1 MRISYKIFALTI
13 LLSNLLIIFYF
24 YFFSYQGY
32 LEGAPGWILA
42 VIGTP
47 MTFLAFPVFRA
58 TPKFL
63 SGIFSQYL
71 FVSLLLQLQYQLIGY
86 FLFKIR
92 FKKKLIKA
100 LIFALVIFSIFI
112 SAKKMR
118 KIVMPSLDE
127 ITEMSHPTRKSGV
140 RNSRNSGENSRGRNS
155 GDTILNSTTNQP
167 QERNGVRSRK

>member
-1 MRISYKIFALTI
+1 MRISYKIFALII

-42 VIGTP
+42 VIGAP
-47 MTFLAFPVFRA
+47 MTFLTFPVFRA
-58 TPKFL
+58 APKFL

-86 FLFKIR
+86 FLFQIR
-92 FKKKLIKA
+92 FKKNFIKI
-100 LIFALVIFSIFI
+100 LIFTLIIVSIFI

-127 ITEMSHPTRKSGV
+127 ITEMSEQQAE
-140 RNSRNSGENSRGRNS
+140 SR
-155 GDTILNSTTNQP
+155 I
-167 QERNGVRSRK
+167 GVRSLQLTVGEFRGHN